1 MNNLKSKIKELNNY
15 VNELEIENEE
25 LKKEIQ
31 FS

>member
-15 VNELEIENEE
+15 INELEIENEE